1 MRFGAQP
8 LFKPHAIYVWLTFMW
23 WQQDSN
29 LHEWC
34 FCGFLILNQSFL
46 RCLAG
51 CRFGY

>member
-29 LHEWC
+29 L
-34 FCGFLILNQSFL
+34 Q
-46 RCLAG
+46 CLAIFTSLRRTG
-51 CRFGY
+51 LGFVLL